1 MLTYDV
7 LVFFASFTNYKN
19 SQFRLRTVQY
29 AALTIQYSDY
39 ITYSTGTVTHT
50 AYNTIQLLTPL
61 LLNTTITTTMFLIS
75 MLF

>member
-1 MLTYDV
+1 MFSYFLLALQITKTV
-7 LVFFASFTNYKN
+7 SFGY
-19 SQFRLRTVQY
+19 
-29 AALTIQYSDY
+29 YSDY

-61 LLNTTITTTMFLIS
+61 LLNTTITTTMFLIL